1 MTSPKVTTG
10 EVAPDTTLTTL
21 DGDVVH
27 LRQAWRDGPALII
40 FLRHL
45 G

>member
-10 EVAPDTTLTTL
+10 EVAPDTMLTTL
-21 DGDVVH
+21 DGHGVN
-27 LRQAWRDGPALII
+27 LGQAWRDGPALIV